1 MSSQVEILVHTT
13 APSRIADDAVY
24 RQLAQ
29 SYLSFKPDT
38 RIHIASSVSRVAK
51 TSPPPPPISGPNQQ
65 YGTTSTP
72 ERVLC
77 RDSQDLSF
85 EEAFGNRSS
94 PRLRRRSPK
103 DKSID
108 RNPQKVD
115 TNKDEWATPPSE
127 IADSYPMPDLPFFR
141 VTPTRVLQRYLN
153 DNTSS
158 SSVPYSSPSPTG
170 GPRVSKRPEPPSAHI
185 HSSIPLPEPA
195 TRPIKNAIS
204 KVKDTVPVTPAAN
217 SARSHPP
224 IHETDPDLIDI
235 THISSSDLSSRA
247 ESEPPPS
254 KRPKSSH
261 PDPNFIRSVS
271 DTGPRS
277 SIPFS
282 LPSASSFKVDS
293 SEIFAPSPPVTIDN
307 LSPDCLISAK
317 LAKLAIDLSSRYRP
331 LDHRPIDPLERG
343 YWSVNC
349 TSWDTDTRA
358 ETWSFLHSY
367 VKSGLA
373 GWGVWCRRDAWGDNI
388 RVYGWGHVA
397 KHTYL
402 LLYLASGRRV
412 KATGANWHGADGDVT
427 ITVPPIE
434 KVA

>member
-13 APSRIADDAVY
+13 APSRVADDAVY

-38 RIHIASSVSRVAK
+38 RIHITSSVSRVTK
-51 TSPPPPPISGPNQQ
+51 TSSPPVSGPSQQ
-65 YGTTSTP
+65 HGATSTP

-85 EEAFGNRSS
+85 EEAFGNHSS
-94 PRLRRRSPK
+94 PKLRRPSPEAKSVERSP
-103 DKSID
+103 
-108 RNPQKVD
+108 QKLD
-115 TNKDEWATPPSE
+115 TNKEEWATPPSE

-141 VTPTRVLQRYLN
+141 VTPTRALQRYLN
-153 DNTSS
+153 DHTSS
-158 SSVPYSSPSPTG
+158 SSALYSSPSPTR
-170 GPRVSKRPEPPSAHI
+170 GPRVAKKPEPR
-185 HSSIPLPEPA
+185 SINIPTSVPLPEPTSQDTA
-195 TRPIKNAIS
+195 P
-204 KVKDTVPVTPAAN
+204 KVKDTVPVTPAA
-217 SARSHPP
+217 SAARIHPP
-224 IHETDPDLIDI
+224 IHEIDPDLIDI

-261 PDPNFIRSVS
+261 PDPNIVRSVS

-277 SIPFS
+277 SISSS
-282 LPSASSFKVDS
+282 LPPASSFKVDS
-293 SEIFAPSPPVTIDN
+293 SEIFAPPPPVTIDN
-307 LSPDCLISAK
+307 LSPDCLISDK
-317 LAKLAIDLSSRYRP
+317 LAKLATDLSSRYRP
-331 LDHRPIDPLERG
+331 LGHRPIDPLERG
-343 YWSVNC
+343 YWSVDC

-373 GWGVWCRRDAWGDNI
+373 GWGVWCRRDDWGDNI
-388 RVYGWGHVA
+388 RIYGWGHVA

-402 LLYLASGRRV
+402 LLYLASGRRI

-427 ITVPPIE
+427 VTVPPIE
-434 KVA
+434 KIA

>member
-13 APSRIADDAVY
+13 APSRVADDAVY

-38 RIHIASSVSRVAK
+38 RIHIASSVSRVAE
-51 TSPPPPPISGPNQQ
+51 TSSPPVSDSNQQ
-65 YGTTSTP
+65 HGTTSTP

-77 RDSQDLSF
+77 RDSQNLSF

-94 PRLRRRSPK
+94 PRLQRRSLK
-103 DKSID
+103 AKSVE
-108 RNPQKVD
+108 RSSQKPD
-115 TNKDEWATPPSE
+115 ANKEEWATPPSE

-141 VTPTRVLQRYLN
+141 VTPTRALQRYLN
-153 DNTSS
+153 DHTSS
-158 SSVPYSSPSPTG
+158 SSVPYSSPSPTR
-170 GPRVSKRPEPPSAHI
+170 GPRVTKKPEPRSVNIPS
-185 HSSIPLPEPA
+185 SVPLQELA
-195 TRPIKNAIS
+195 SQPIKNATPR
-204 KVKDTVPVTPAAN
+204 VKDTVPVTPAAN
-217 SARSHPP
+217 AARVHPP
-224 IHETDPDLIDI
+224 IHEIDPDLIDI
-235 THISSSDLSSRA
+235 THISSSELSSRA

-254 KRPKSSH
+254 KRTKSSH
-261 PDPNFIRSVS
+261 PDPNIVRSVS

-277 SIPFS
+277 SIPSS
-282 LPSASSFKVDS
+282 LPPAASFKVDS

-307 LSPDCLISAK
+307 LSPDCLISDK
-317 LAKLAIDLSSRYRP
+317 LAKLATDLSSRYRP
-331 LDHRPIDPLERG
+331 LDHRPIDSLERG
-343 YWSVNC
+343 YWSVDC

-373 GWGVWCRRDAWGDNI
+373 GWGVWCRRDDCGDGMRI
-388 RVYGWGHVA
+388 YGWGHVA

-402 LLYLASGRRV
+402 LLYLASGRRI
-412 KATGANWHGADGDVT
+412 KATGANWHGADGDVA